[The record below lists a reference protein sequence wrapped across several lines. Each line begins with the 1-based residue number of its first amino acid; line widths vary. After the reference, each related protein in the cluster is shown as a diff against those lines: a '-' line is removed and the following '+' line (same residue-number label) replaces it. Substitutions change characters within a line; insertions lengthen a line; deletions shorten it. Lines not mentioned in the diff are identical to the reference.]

1 MITLP
6 TICLVIASAAKDDL
20 LITRS
25 KSQQVLRFAQDDDDK
40 ACGEHELVPQPP
52 SLRARVAGIAFLLM
66 VFTGLISA
74 QSTLRGPTD
83 PATKIPPAHTEKK
96 SSGNKATEPVPVF
109 RDIAA
114 QAGLTASHI
123 SSREKYYVIESMS
136 GGIGL
141 FDCDN
146 DGKLDIVMVN
156 GSTVDR
162 YKQGGDPL
170 VTLWHQDADLKFT
183 DITEKAGLTRKGWG
197 MGVAVADFDNDG
209 NLDLFVT
216 GYGGSA
222 LYRNKGNC
230 TFEDVTDKAGVRGG
244 GFSTGAAWADYD
256 RDGNVDLFVSRYVH
270 VDINNLP
277 AFGSTKFCQFKGAPV
292 QCGPWGMEGE
302 TDLLYHNR
310 GDGTFEE
317 VSKKAGVDDP
327 EKYYGLGVTWGD
339 YDNDGW
345 PDLFVAD
352 DATPNHL
359 YHNNRDGTFTD
370 EAMVGGI
377 ALNSEGQA
385 LGSMGVTWGDYD
397 HSGRLSMFITEFAD
411 QPNTLYKNQGARQF
425 EDVAMSSHLGQASLP
440 LVGWGTAFFDM
451 DNDGWLDLFVA
462 NGHVYPQM
470 DAVKGSAAYAE
481 PMLLHR
487 NLRNGTFEEVS
498 KAAGI
503 ADMPLKSRRGA
514 AFGDIANNGNI
525 DIVVLNVGEPPSL
538 LLNTNKNSNHRVLFH
553 LVGTKSNRA
562 AIGARVTI
570 KTSGVT
576 QFDEV
581 RGGGSYLSQND
592 LRLHFGLGPAT
603 RIDSVEVRW
612 PSGKTESFKDV
623 AGDKIYTIVEGRG
636 IQESLPFSE
645 LPAQP

>member
-1 MITLP
+1 LPKEGLHWLAVQSHFMPVARTLSLISFAVSLLLAQAATQNP
-6 TICLVIASAAKDDL
+6 TTQNPSAPATRIAPPGAAK
-20 LITRS
+20 
-25 KSQQVLRFAQDDDDK
+25 KS
-40 ACGEHELVPQPP
+40 
-52 SLRARVAGIAFLLM
+52 ARV
-66 VFTGLISA
+66 
-74 QSTLRGPTD
+74 QSITTGPTD
-83 PATKIPPAHTEKK
+83 P
-96 SSGNKATEPVPVF
+96 VPIF

-162 YKQGGDPL
+162 YKQGGDLL
-170 VTLWHQDADLKFT
+170 VTLWHQDANLRFT

-216 GYGGSA
+216 GYGGNA

-256 RDGNVDLFVSRYVH
+256 RDGNVDLFVARYVH

-302 TDLLYHNR
+302 SDLLYHNR

-327 EKYYGLGVTWGD
+327 EKYYGLGATWGD

-359 YHNNRDGTFTD
+359 YRNNHDGTFTD
-370 EAMVGGI
+370 QAMIAGI

-385 LGSMGVTWGDYD
+385 LGSMGVSWGDYD

-411 QPNTLYKNQGARQF
+411 QPNTLYKNLGHGEF
-425 EDVAMSSHLGQASLP
+425 EDLAMQSHLGQPSLP
-440 LVGWGTAFFDM
+440 LVGWGTTFFDM

-470 DAVKGSAAYAE
+470 DTVKGSAAYAE

-487 NLRNGTFEEVS
+487 NLHDGTFEEVS

-503 ADMPLKSRRGA
+503 SDMPLKSRRGA
-514 AFGDIANNGNI
+514 AFGDIANNGNV

-538 LLNTNKNSNHRVLFH
+538 LLNTNKSGNHRVLFR

-570 KTSGVT
+570 HAGGMT

-592 LRLHFGLGPAT
+592 LRLHFGLGAAT
-603 RIDSVEVRW
+603 KIDAVEVRW
-612 PSGKTESFKDV
+612 PSGKTESLKDV
-623 AGDKIYTIVEGRG
+623 LADKIYTIVEEKGVLNAVPL
-636 IQESLPFSE
+636 SVV
-645 LPAQP
+645 PADPR

>member
-1 MITLP
+1 MAAIRIFILIVGVAT
-6 TICLVIASAAKDDL
+6 CLTAQNDHGPMGTPAK
-20 LITRS
+20 TPHSRVE
-25 KSQQVLRFAQDDDDK
+25 SQA
-40 ACGEHELVPQPP
+40 
-52 SLRARVAGIAFLLM
+52 RAPKLNA
-66 VFTGLISA
+66 
-74 QSTLRGPTD
+74 
-83 PATKIPPAHTEKK
+83 
-96 SSGNKATEPVPVF
+96 PVPIF

-170 VTLWHQDADLKFT
+170 VTLWHQDANLKFT

-216 GYGGSA
+216 SYGGNA

-270 VDINNLP
+270 VDMNDLP
-277 AFGSTKFCQFKGAPV
+277 VFGSTKFCQFKGTPV

-302 TDLLYHNR
+302 SDLLYHNR

-359 YHNNRDGTFTD
+359 YHNNHDGTFTD
-370 EAMVGGI
+370 DAMVAGI

-397 HSGRLSMFITEFAD
+397 HSGRLSMFVTEFAD
-411 QPNTLYKNQGARQF
+411 QPNTLYRNQGKREF
-425 EDVAMSSHLGQASLP
+425 EDVAMQSQLGQPSLP
-440 LVGWGTAFFDM
+440 LVGWGTTFFDM
-451 DNDGWLDLFVA
+451 ENDGWLDLFVA

-470 DAVKGSAAYAE
+470 DSVKGSAAYAE

-487 NLRNGTFEEVS
+487 NLHNGTFEEVS
-498 KAAGI
+498 KAAGLG
-503 ADMPLKSRRGA
+503 DVPLKSRRGA
-514 AFGDIANNGNI
+514 AFGDVANDGNV
-525 DIVVLNVGEPPSL
+525 DIVVLNVGEPPL
-538 LLNTNKNSNHRVLFH
+538 LLMNMNKLPNHRVLFH
-553 LVGTKSNRA
+553 LVGTTSNRA
-562 AIGARVTI
+562 AIGTRVTVHAA
-570 KTSGVT
+570 GMT

-592 LRLHFGLGPAT
+592 LRLHFGLGSAA

-612 PSGKTESFKDV
+612 PSGKGEVLKNV
-623 AGDKIYTIVEGRG
+623 AADKIYSIVEGRG
-636 IQESLPFSE
+636 IQASEAFSALP
-645 LPAQP
+645 Q

>member
-1 MITLP
+1 MWASQ
-6 TICLVIASAAKDDL
+6 IACFL
-20 LITRS
+20 
-25 KSQQVLRFAQDDDDK
+25 
-40 ACGEHELVPQPP
+40 
-52 SLRARVAGIAFLLM
+52 IAFAAFL
-66 VFTGLISA
+66 SA
-74 QSTLRGPTD
+74 QTEPQGPMG
-83 PATKIPPAHTEKK
+83 PPAKILPARMEKK
-96 SSGNKATEPVPVF
+96 PSPPKLTDPVPVF
-109 RDIAA
+109 REIAS
-114 QAGLTASHI
+114 QSGLTASHI

-170 VTLWHQDADLKFT
+170 VTLWHQEANLKFT
-183 DITEKAGLTRKGWG
+183 DITEKAGLARKGWG

-216 GYGGSA
+216 GYGGNA

-244 GFSTGAAWADYD
+244 GLSTGAAWADYD
-256 RDGNVDLFVSRYVH
+256 RDGSVDLFVSRYVH
-270 VDINNLP
+270 VDMNDLP
-277 AFGSTKFCQFKGAPV
+277 AFGSTKFCQFKGTPV

-327 EKYYGLGVTWGD
+327 EKYYGLGATWGD

-359 YHNNRDGTFTD
+359 YHNNHDGTFTD
-370 EAMVGGI
+370 EAMVAGI

-397 HSGRLSMFITEFAD
+397 HSGRLSMFVTEFAD
-411 QPNTLYKNQGARQF
+411 QPNTLYRNQGKREF
-425 EDVAMSSHLGQASLP
+425 EDVAMQSQLGQPSLP
-440 LVGWGTAFFDM
+440 LVGWGTTFFDM

-470 DAVKGSAAYAE
+470 DSVKGSAAYAE

-487 NLRNGTFEEVS
+487 NLHNGTFEEVS
-498 KAAGI
+498 KAAGL
-503 ADMPLKSRRGA
+503 ADVPLKSRRGA
-514 AFGDIANNGNI
+514 AFGDVANDGNV
-525 DIVVLNVGEPPSL
+525 DIVVLNVGEPPL
-538 LLNTNKNSNHRVLFH
+538 LLINTNKLPNHRVLFR
-553 LVGTKSNRA
+553 LVGTTSNRA
-562 AIGARVTI
+562 AIGTRVTVHAA
-570 KTSGVT
+570 GMT

-592 LRLHFGLGPAT
+592 LRLHFGLGAAA

-612 PSGKTESFKDV
+612 PSGKGEVLKNV
-623 AGDKIYTIVEGRG
+623 AADKIYTIVEGRG
-636 IQESLPFSE
+636 IQSSEAFSALP
-645 LPAQP
+645 Q

>member
-1 MITLP
+1 MRVGETTIFLMTLAGLLSSQNAPP
-6 TICLVIASAAKDDL
+6 TK
-20 LITRS
+20 T
-25 KSQQVLRFAQDDDDK
+25 
-40 ACGEHELVPQPP
+40 
-52 SLRARVAGIAFLLM
+52 
-66 VFTGLISA
+66 
-74 QSTLRGPTD
+74 
-83 PATKIPPAHTEKK
+83 PPARNEKK
-96 SSGNKATEPVPVF
+96 WPSPKLAVPVPIF

-136 GGIGL
+136 GGVGL

-146 DGKLDIVMVN
+146 DGKLDIVMVS

-162 YKQGGDPL
+162 YKQGGDLL
-170 VTLWHQDADLKFT
+170 VTLWHQVAGLKFT
-183 DITEKAGLTRKGWG
+183 DITAKAGLTRKGWG

-216 GYGGSA
+216 GYGGNA

-270 VDINNLP
+270 VDINDLP

-359 YHNNRDGTFTD
+359 YHNNHNGTFSD

-397 HSGRLSMFITEFAD
+397 HSGRFSMFITEFAD
-411 QPNTLYKNQGARQF
+411 QPNTMYRNQGVPGF
-425 EDVAMSSHLGQASLP
+425 EDVAMQSHLGQPSLP
-440 LVGWGTAFFDM
+440 LVGWGTSFFDM
-451 DNDGWLDLFVA
+451 DNDGWLDLFVV

-470 DAVKGSAAYAE
+470 DNVKGSAAYAE

-487 NLRNGTFEEVS
+487 NLRNGTFEEAS
-498 KAAGI
+498 KAAGL
-503 ADMPLKSRRGA
+503 ADTPLKSRRGA
-514 AFGDIANNGNI
+514 AFGDIANNGNV
-525 DIVVLNVGEPPSL
+525 DVVVLNVGEPPSL
-538 LLNTNKNSNHRVLFH
+538 LLNTNKIENHRVLFH
-553 LVGTKSNRA
+553 LTGTKSNRA
-562 AIGARVTI
+562 AIGARVTLHAGGI
-570 KTSGVT
+570 T

-592 LRLHFGLGPAT
+592 LRLHFGLGSAT
-603 RIDSVEVRW
+603 KIDSLEVRW
-612 PSGKTESFKDV
+612 PTGKMETFKDV
-623 AGDKIYTIVEGRG
+623 AADKIYAITEGQGIKETIA
-636 IQESLPFSE
+636 
-645 LPAQP
+645 LPAPESISF